1 MTCGKTVLDIT
12 CLGGFT
18 QPATG
23 ELVGP
28 AGDKKTRVHRGKGNI
43 PIINLFSLFVA
54 TLLLIISYH
63 GIYAAFML
71 FLKKNVF

>member
-1 MTCGKTVLDIT
+1 MTCGKTVLDTT
-12 CLGGFT
+12 CVGGFT

-28 AGDKKTRVHRGKGNI
+28 TNNKTEVHRGKGNI
-43 PIINLFSLFVA
+43 PIINLFSLFVV

-63 GIYAAFML
+63 GIYTAFML
-71 FLKKNVF
+71 F